1 MALITKIGLQN
12 FKFFR
17 QREEFDADGKHLLI
31 YGENGSGKSSFYWS
45 LYTLLE
51 CANKDADAK
60 ISRYFDLADEV
71 CLTNRFLQN
80 GQPDYVES
88 EIKLDFDDGT
98 DFCLSANDLSIRGNT
113 DAQASNYAS
122 EFLNYRMLFRIHDFF
137 HGSEINLFEYFKREV
152 FPYVKIEPVNYW
164 RKKLDGTLEETETED
179 TKFILDLVE
188 KGTPKTSKN
197 KNGDDRLPRKTEPD
211 YQNYDNTVKGFV
223 QGVKS
228 LLTYINTEGN
238 KILEENFEG
247 DFKFKLELTE
257 TELYKITTQKFTPPE
272 FSISLEVFDFHGVV
286 SIRKPQSFLNEA
298 RLSAL
303 GLAMR
308 FAILKRRLQ
317 TAKLKLALLDDFMIS
332 LDMNNRDVALNY
344 VFDEVA
350 VNYQT
355 IILTNDRYFYEMAK
369 DKIKRKGQ
377 EAIWKAYEMF
387 EAFDDEDHPTTSK
400 PKPCIINDKGKVNKA
415 RILFQSK
422 DYASAANMIRQ
433 ATEKLCKV
441 YLTRQEMLDPNYGLV
456 NLTERI
462 NRVIAKATIAGVD
475 PVALNN
481 LSLYKDRIMD
491 LGSHHDIETPLFKN
505 ELRKAIETLE
515 KLKVETNNPTL

>member
-1 MALITKIGLQN
+1 MAAITKISLQN

-17 QREEFDADGKHLLI
+17 QREEYNTEGKHLLI
-31 YGENGSGKSSFYWS
+31 YGENGSGKSSFYWA

-51 CANKDADAK
+51 CANKDEDDDAL
-60 ISRYFDLADEV
+60 ISKYFTAGNDS
-71 CLTNRFLQN
+71 CLTNIFLQA
-80 GQPDYVES
+80 GQPEYVES
-88 EIKLDFDDGT
+88 EIRLDMDDGNN
-98 DFCLSANDLSIRGNT
+98 FHLSAADWTIRTDT

-122 EFLNYRMLFRIHDFF
+122 EFLNYKMLFRIHDFV
-137 HGSEINLFEYFKREV
+137 HSDEIDLFQYFVREV
-152 FPYVKIEPVNYW
+152 FPYVKFAPVKYW
-164 RKKLDGTLEETETED
+164 KKKFDGSLEDHETENAKQIWEFV
-179 TKFILDLVE
+179 KN
-188 KGTPKTSKN
+188 GTPQSSVN
-197 KNGDDRLPRKTEPD
+197 KNGDKRFPRKSEPEYATYNNIVNGFKTELE
-211 YQNYDNTVKGFV
+211 
-223 QGVKS
+223 S

-238 KILEENFEG
+238 PILKNEFEG
-247 DFKFKLELTE
+247 DFEFRLELIE
-257 TELYKITTQKFTPPE
+257 KEPYKITAQKFTPPK
-272 FSISLEVFDFHGVV
+272 FLLKLTVPDFRGASPVP
-286 SIRKPQSFLNEA
+286 RPQSFLNEA

-308 FAILKRRLQ
+308 FAILKKRLDV
-317 TAKLKLALLDDFMIS
+317 AKLKIALLDDFMIS

-344 VFDEVA
+344 VFDKVTA
-350 VNYQT
+350 DYQT
-355 IILTNDRYFYEMAK
+355 IILTHDRYFYEMTK

-456 NLTERI
+456 NLTE
-462 NRVIAKATIAGVD
+462 
-475 PVALNN
+475 PE
-481 LSLYKDRIMD
+481 S
-491 LGSHHDIETPLFKN
+491 
-505 ELRKAIETLE
+505 
-515 KLKVETNNPTL
+515 